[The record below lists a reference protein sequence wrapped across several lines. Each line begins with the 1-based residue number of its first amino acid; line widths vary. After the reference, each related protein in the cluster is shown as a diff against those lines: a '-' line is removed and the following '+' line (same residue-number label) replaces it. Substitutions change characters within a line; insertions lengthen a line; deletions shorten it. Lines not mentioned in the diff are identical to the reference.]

1 MFTVTVLIHSFNM
14 SNTTYIPIIVSDS
27 SKLLLAAIY
36 MHAVVWNSA
45 IVIP

>member
-1 MFTVTVLIHSFNM
+1 MFLITVLIHFLNIM
-14 SNTTYIPIIVSDS
+14 SNTTYIPIIVSD
-27 SKLLLAAIY
+27 KLLLAAIY

>member
-1 MFTVTVLIHSFNM
+1 MFIVTVLIFKH
-14 SNTTYIPIIVSDS
+14 NTHTHNIVSD
-27 SKLLLAAIY
+27 KLLLAAIY